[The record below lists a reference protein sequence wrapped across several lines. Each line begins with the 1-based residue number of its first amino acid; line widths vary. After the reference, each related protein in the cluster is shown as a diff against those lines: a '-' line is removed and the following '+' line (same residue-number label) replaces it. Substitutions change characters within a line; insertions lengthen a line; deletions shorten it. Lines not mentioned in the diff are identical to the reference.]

1 MLDASLN
8 CNLKAYKWFLNLALQ
23 AAVKGCNT
31 SKLSQSIEIVNNL
44 LNAGANINSEEAK
57 EGKTALILACEKGYI
72 ELVKFILDQEGVII
86 DHTD

>member
-1 MLDASLN
+1 MLDASIN
-8 CNLKAYKWFLNLALQ
+8 CNLKAFKWFLNLALQ

-31 SKLSQSIEIVNNL
+31 SKLPESIQIVNDL
-44 LNAGANINSEEAK
+44 LNAGAKINSEEAK

-72 ELVKFILDQEGVII
+72 ELVKFILDQDGVII